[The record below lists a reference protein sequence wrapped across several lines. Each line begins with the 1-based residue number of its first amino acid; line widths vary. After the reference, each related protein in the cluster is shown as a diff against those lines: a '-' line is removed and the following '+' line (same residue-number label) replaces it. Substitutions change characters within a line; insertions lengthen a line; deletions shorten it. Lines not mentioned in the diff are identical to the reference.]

1 MNPDTTPTPRTASE
15 WSWTNTTHK
24 FKARTR
30 HPLPTTNCKQISS
43 KLVVPLEDE
52 LKDIDQYA
60 DKQNDFYTCR
70 VFQSIEY
77 SLHYLRDEVKKLKEA
92 R

>member
-1 MNPDTTPTPRTASE
+1 MAGNKTDRYPAY
-15 WSWTNTTHK
+15 H
-24 FKARTR
+24 FRTR
-30 HPLPTTNCKQISS
+30 RPLCPNDAPKQ
-43 KLVVPLEDE
+43 KEMPLEDE

-60 DKQNDFYTCR
+60 DKQNDFHACR

-77 SLHYLRDEVKKLKEA
+77 SLHYLRDEIQKLKEA